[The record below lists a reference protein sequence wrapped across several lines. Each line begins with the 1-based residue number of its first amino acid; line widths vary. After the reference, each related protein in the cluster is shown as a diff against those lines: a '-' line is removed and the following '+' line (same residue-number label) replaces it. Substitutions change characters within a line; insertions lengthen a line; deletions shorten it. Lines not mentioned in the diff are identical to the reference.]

1 MQSLIAVLAVFITV
15 CTLVYTKNRGFNVV
29 ASLRVFV
36 RRLAVYVMSFSWIVV
51 LASIFVLACYSDIT
65 GLLKEVLSASSVS
78 GLKSCLKSCLKL
90 IFGVDSAFMALQMLA
105 LYSLMVGFVSCLA
118 LSIGLTTR
126 FVYKAIMRIV
136 RTSSSDEEI
145 NYSVRACHST
155 PTFKI
160 FQKYN
165 S

>member
-51 LASIFVLACYSDIT
+51 LASVFVLACYSDIT

-78 GLKSCLKSCLKL
+78 GLKSCPKL

-118 LSIGLTTR
+118 LSIGLTIR
-126 FVYKAIMRIV
+126 FVYKTIMRIV

-145 NYSVRACHST
+145 NYGVRVCHSA

>member
-51 LASIFVLACYSDIT
+51 LASVFVLACYSDIT

-78 GLKSCLKSCLKL
+78 GLKSCLKL
-90 IFGVDSAFMALQMLA
+90 IFGVDSVQMLA

-145 NYSVRACHST
+145 NYGVRVCHSA

>member
-51 LASIFVLACYSDIT
+51 LASVFVLACYSDIT
-65 GLLKEVLSASSVS
+65 GLLKEVLSASS
-78 GLKSCLKSCLKL
+78 GIGLKSCLKL

-118 LSIGLTTR
+118 LSIGLTIR
-126 FVYKAIMRIV
+126 FVYKTIMRIV

-145 NYSVRACHST
+145 NYGVRVCHSA
-155 PTFKI
+155 PIFKI

>member
-51 LASIFVLACYSDIT
+51 LASVFVLACYLDIT

-78 GLKSCLKSCLKL
+78 GLKSCLKL

-145 NYSVRACHST
+145 NYGVRVCHSA

>member
-51 LASIFVLACYSDIT
+51 LASVFVLACYSDIT

-78 GLKSCLKSCLKL
+78 GLKSCLKL

-118 LSIGLTTR
+118 LSIGLTIR
-126 FVYKAIMRIV
+126 FVYKTIMRIV

-145 NYSVRACHST
+145 NYGVRVCHSA

-160 FQKYN
+160 FQDRK
-165 S
+165 SVV

>member
-51 LASIFVLACYSDIT
+51 LASVFVLACYSDIT

-78 GLKSCLKSCLKL
+78 GLKSCLKL

-126 FVYKAIMRIV
+126 FVYKAIMRTV

-145 NYSVRACHST
+145 NYGVRACHSA

>member
-15 CTLVYTKNRGFNVV
+15 CALVYTKNRGFNVV

-78 GLKSCLKSCLKL
+78 GLKSCLKL

-145 NYSVRACHST
+145 NYSVRACHSA

>member
-51 LASIFVLACYSDIT
+51 LASVFVLACYSDIT

-78 GLKSCLKSCLKL
+78 GLKSCLKL
-90 IFGVDSAFMALQMLA
+90 IFGVDSAFMALA

-145 NYSVRACHST
+145 NYSVRACHSA

>member
-51 LASIFVLACYSDIT
+51 LASVFVPACYSDIT

-78 GLKSCLKSCLKL
+78 GLKSCLKL

-145 NYSVRACHST
+145 NYGVRACHST

>member
-51 LASIFVLACYSDIT
+51 LASVFVLACYSDIT

-78 GLKSCLKSCLKL
+78 GLKSCLKL

-105 LYSLMVGFVSCLA
+105 LYSLMVGFVSCFA

-145 NYSVRACHST
+145 NYGVRACHSA

>member
-15 CTLVYTKNRGFNVV
+15 CTLVYIKNRGFNVV

-51 LASIFVLACYSDIT
+51 LASVFVLACYSDIT

-78 GLKSCLKSCLKL
+78 GLKSCLKL

-145 NYSVRACHST
+145 NYGVRACHSA

>member
-51 LASIFVLACYSDIT
+51 LASVFVLACYSDIT

-78 GLKSCLKSCLKL
+78 GLKSCLKL

-118 LSIGLTTR
+118 LSIWLTIR
-126 FVYKAIMRIV
+126 FVYKTIMRIV

-145 NYSVRACHST
+145 NYGVRVCHSA
-155 PTFKI
+155 PIFKI

>member
-51 LASIFVLACYSDIT
+51 LASVFVLACYSDIT

-78 GLKSCLKSCLKL
+78 GLKSCLKL

-126 FVYKAIMRIV
+126 FVYKTIMRIV

-145 NYSVRACHST
+145 NYGVRACHST

>member
-51 LASIFVLACYSDIT
+51 LASVFVLACYSDIT

-78 GLKSCLKSCLKL
+78 GLKSCLKL
-90 IFGVDSAFMALQMLA
+90 IFGVDLAFMALQMLA

-118 LSIGLTTR
+118 LSIGLTIR
-126 FVYKAIMRIV
+126 FVYKTIMRIV

-145 NYSVRACHST
+145 NYGVRVCHSA

>member
-36 RRLAVYVMSFSWIVV
+36 MRLAVYVMSFSWIVV
-51 LASIFVLACYSDIT
+51 LASVFVLACYSDIT

-78 GLKSCLKSCLKL
+78 GLKSCLKL

-118 LSIGLTTR
+118 LSIGLTIR
-126 FVYKAIMRIV
+126 FVYKTIMRIV

-145 NYSVRACHST
+145 NYGVRVCHSA
-155 PTFKI
+155 PIFKI

>member
-51 LASIFVLACYSDIT
+51 LASVFVLACYSDIT

-78 GLKSCLKSCLKL
+78 GLKSCLKL
-90 IFGVDSAFMALQMLA
+90 IFGVYSAFMALQMLA
-105 LYSLMVGFVSCLA
+105 LYSLMVGSVSCLA

-145 NYSVRACHST
+145 NYGVRACHSA

>member
-51 LASIFVLACYSDIT
+51 LASVFVLACYADIT

-78 GLKSCLKSCLKL
+78 GLKSCLKL

-118 LSIGLTTR
+118 LSIGLTIR
-126 FVYKAIMRIV
+126 FVYKTIMRIV

-145 NYSVRACHST
+145 NYGVRVCHSA
-155 PTFKI
+155 PIFKI

>member
-15 CTLVYTKNRGFNVV
+15 CNLVYTKNRGFNVV

-51 LASIFVLACYSDIT
+51 LASVFVLACYSDIT

-78 GLKSCLKSCLKL
+78 GLKSCLKL

-126 FVYKAIMRIV
+126 FVYKTIMRIV

-145 NYSVRACHST
+145 NYGVRVCHSA

>member
-15 CTLVYTKNRGFNVV
+15 CTLVYIKNRGFNVV

-51 LASIFVLACYSDIT
+51 LASVFVLACYSDIT

-78 GLKSCLKSCLKL
+78 GLKSCLKL

-105 LYSLMVGFVSCLA
+105 LYSLMLGFVSCLA

-126 FVYKAIMRIV
+126 FVYKTIMRIV

-145 NYSVRACHST
+145 NYGVRACHST

>member
-51 LASIFVLACYSDIT
+51 LASVFVLACYSDIT

-78 GLKSCLKSCLKL
+78 GLKSCLKL
-90 IFGVDSAFMALQMLA
+90 IFGVGSAFMALQMLA

-145 NYSVRACHST
+145 NYGVRACHST

>member
-51 LASIFVLACYSDIT
+51 LASVFVLACYSDIT

-78 GLKSCLKSCLKL
+78 GLKSCLKL
-90 IFGVDSAFMALQMLA
+90 IFSVDSAFMALQMLA

-145 NYSVRACHST
+145 NYGVRACHST